1 MYLQP
6 IKKRKRVYQEIIE
19 RLKIAMEN
27 GELKPGDKLPSE
39 RTMAETF
46 NVARTSVKEAITVLE
61 ASGIVNIRPGV
72 GVFLVDQYRSELL
85 PKFSSVI
92 EERNSDLIQL
102 LELRQAIEGDAAY
115 YAAERITDEQKERL
129 TRVFIS
135 LVEAE
140 KHGEIAIEED
150 FQFHLAII
158 EAANNPLMKEV
169 MDVISDKMLKVL
181 TKNREETILNFKM
194 NKEVGEE
201 HRSIYEA
208 IMQGQSERAREAL
221 CAHLKAIKERHS

>member
-19 RLKIAMEN
+19 RLKIAIEN

-39 RTMAETF
+39 RTLAEIF

-129 TRVFIS
+129 TRVFTS

-140 KHGEIAIEED
+140 KNGEIAIEED

-208 IMQGQSERAREAL
+208 IMQGQPERAREAL